1 MDFLT
6 LAKERYS
13 VRKFKSDP
21 VPQACIDKILA
32 AGHAAPTACNKQPQK
47 ILVVNT
53 EEGLAKIRK
62 CTECHFNAPLVL
74 IVCTDKTLC
83 WKRSYDGKTSG
94 DIDAAIV
101 TTHMMLEAKDLG
113 LGSTWVMWF
122 IPEAVREE
130 FALPEA
136 WEPVALLTLGYPADD
151 AHPAHLHNECREEDE
166 IVSYR

>member
-13 VRKFKSDP
+13 VRKFKPDP
-21 VPQACIDKILA
+21 VPQADIDKILEA
-32 AGHAAPTACNKQPQK
+32 AYVAPTACNKQPQK
-47 ILVVNT
+47 IIVVNT
-53 EEGLAKIRK
+53 PEGLEKVRK
-62 CTECHFNAPLVL
+62 CTECHFDAPLTM
-74 IVCTDKTLC
+74 IVCYDRSLC

-94 DIDAAIV
+94 DIDAAII

-130 FALPEA
+130 FALPDN
-136 WEPVALLTLGYPADD
+136 WEPVALLPMGYPAEN
-151 AHPAHLHNECREEDE
+151 ARPAHLHNEFRDENE